1 MRNWNLSKLV
11 YLSTALVTLM
21 RLAIFGVLVWAC
33 VEVDDVILRFLLA
46 TLSAVQLVETVRRAI
61 YVVKL
66 MRLANKIGK

>member
-1 MRNWNLSKLV
+1 MV
-11 YLSTALVTLM
+11 YLSTTLVTLM
-21 RLAIFGVLVWAC
+21 RLAIFAVLVWAC

-66 MRLANKIGK
+66 MRLAKTIGK

>member
-1 MRNWNLSKLV
+1 MV

>member
-1 MRNWNLSKLV
+1 MRNWNLSKLI
-11 YLSTALVTLM
+11 YLSSALVTLM

-61 YVVKL
+61 YIVKL

>member
-1 MRNWNLSKLV
+1 MRDWNLSKLV

>member
-1 MRNWNLSKLV
+1 MRNWNLNNLV
-11 YLSTALVTLM
+11 YLSTTLVTLM
-21 RLAIFGVLVWAC
+21 RLAIFAVLVWAC

-66 MRLANKIGK
+66 MRLAKTIGK

>member
-1 MRNWNLSKLV
+1 MV
-11 YLSTALVTLM
+11 YLSTTLVTLM
-21 RLAIFGVLVWAC
+21 RLAIFAVLVWAC

-66 MRLANKIGK
+66 MRLANTIRK